1 VRFPAARA
9 RSHLLS
15 LAGTRVTVEWIEGS
29 IYEAASRPG
38 RWPAVYT
45 PRPTTVLKY
54 LVGLHELG
62 HVMRPH
68 GEGLVNEAN
77 AWAWAAEN
85 VHPDFM
91 PWVDYR
97 LWREVSALFATHL
110 PWPSD
115 PSEPA

>member
-1 VRFPAARA
+1 
-9 RSHLLS
+9 
-15 LAGTRVTVEWIEGS
+15 
-29 IYEAASRPG
+29 
-38 RWPAVYT
+38 
-45 PRPTTVLKY
+45 
-54 LVGLHELG
+54 
-62 HVMRPH
+62 MRPH